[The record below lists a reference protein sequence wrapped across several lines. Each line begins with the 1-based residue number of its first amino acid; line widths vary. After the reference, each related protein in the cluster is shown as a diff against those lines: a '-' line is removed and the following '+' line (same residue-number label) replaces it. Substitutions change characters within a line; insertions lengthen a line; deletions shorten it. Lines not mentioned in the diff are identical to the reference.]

1 MTMRVAILG
10 DTHIPGRASEI
21 PEKLLNE
28 VKKFRPEKILFTG
41 DFGSLDVL
49 KSLQKFS
56 PVTAAKGNTD
66 FLELPETIGF
76 EILGIRFCL
85 LHGHQ
90 VKPPGDR
97 RQLQNLAKYFG
108 AEVLVCGHTH
118 FPEVYMERNALV
130 INPGSATAVKP
141 AKGASLILAEVLE
154 GGVVKLRL
162 LILEDNHGGSGKLR
176 EEKFRFDV
184 I

>member
-1 MTMRVAILG
+1 MRVAILG

-21 PEKLLNE
+21 PETLLNE

-49 KSLQKFS
+49 KSLQKFC

-66 FLELPETIGF
+66 FLELPETISF

-97 RQLQNLAKYFG
+97 GQLQNLAKYFG
-108 AEVLVCGHTH
+108 SEVLVCGHTH

-130 INPGSATAVKP
+130 INPGSATGVRP
-141 AKGASLILAEVLE
+141 ARGSSLVLAEILE

-162 LILEDNHGGSGKLR
+162 LILEDNEGKKLK
-176 EEKFRFDV
+176 EEEFKFDV

>member
-1 MTMRVAILG
+1 MKVAILG
-10 DTHIPGRASEI
+10 DTHIPGRASRI
-21 PEKLLNE
+21 PEELLNE
-28 VKKFRPEKILFTG
+28 MKKFRPEKIIFTG

-49 KSLQKFS
+49 KSLQKFC

-66 FLELPETIGF
+66 FLELPETVSF
-76 EILGIRFCL
+76 EILGIKFCL

-90 VKPPGDR
+90 AKPPGER

-118 FPEVYMERNALV
+118 SPEVYMEERNDALV
-130 INPGSATAVKP
+130 INPGSATGVRP
-141 AKGASLILAEVLE
+141 AKGASLILAEILE
-154 GGVVKLRL
+154 GGIVNLRL
-162 LILEDNHGGSGKLR
+162 LVLEEGGGRKLR
-176 EEKFRFDV
+176 KEDFRFDV